1 MILQC
6 TQKAY
11 HGHCFSLLQETK
23 KWKFRFGWRGYSR
36 NLREGPNVKGKRSR
50 GIIYNWNRNRR
61 AHHTWN
67 NDRDIDRCTPV
78 CLTYAHVFIYGQGD
92 RTGMP
97 WGSRVLL
104 TPTPTPPQHNHT
116 IFWLIFFFFFF
127 VKQPGIRPHS
137 PTLRPSVRHPCGK
150 ILLVPPLFVIQFWLE
165 MCFLCVFWDKW
176 MFFFSVEANA
186 RDDS

>member
-36 NLREGPNVKGKRSR
+36 NLREGPNVKGKGSR

-127 VKQPGIRPHS
+127 CKTTRH
-137 PTLRPSVRHPCGK
+137 TPS
-150 ILLVPPLFVIQFWLE
+150 F
-165 MCFLCVFWDKW
+165 
-176 MFFFSVEANA
+176 ANA
-186 RDDS
+186 KTLSKTPLWENSSSSPIVCDTVLTWNVFLVCVLR